1 VQFAKEEYRVQ
12 TRRAKRAY
20 TKYQKAAFL
29 DKLFNKNPELHA
41 MLRQPKCTQSTPLT
55 QPAWNAHLNCHF
67 RPPAARGV
75 LPRGLGVGSGSA
87 RDMAVLS
94 LILSKPPCAHSGR
107 G

>member
-1 VQFAKEEYRVQ
+1 MQVCKRKSTVCKRDVLSVRILSI
-12 TRRAKRAY
+12 RRLSY
-20 TKYQKAAFL
+20 STKT
-29 DKLFNKNPELHA
+29 ELHA